1 MASMIYQKRRGGT
14 VKIYDQDVVEK
25 VINIESEMQRAS
37 SDLKKFKR
45 RPKKSDIR
53 ASSAP
58 DSASTVSMDS
68 KGLLS
73 QSVRVQDWLNE
84 KTIKELQEGTDH
96 ESQAAKK
103 LYAPFLETESTFI
116 KEIGDRLAYKELVDL
131 RKKEVLHKRWSDQV
145 YEPIRK
151 KILEAIDGADWHHL
165 DRRKR
170 EMHKQF
176 LEHVNK
182 RGFVFLEDDDREEY
196 YAQALN
202 GHRPNP
208 IKIRTE
214 NLSDPLLTLSRQRS
228 EEDRTIMR
236 CTTGQNYSDN
246 DLDQVRLPP
255 LPLIPL
261 GRHGINSCRWLEMP
275 LTNIESPVRERSRLR
290 MLGNSTKTDI
300 DFAAWSKMG
309 RDAKIVARE
318 LQIPRRKAFAEQPPY
333 GKPPVEVPKVS
344 FIDPE
349 DFADKIINIDP
360 FPEHRARIQAE
371 AEELR
376 AFYEQH
382 QESSQWLMEEQHQQ
396 PVMVEN

>member
-1 MASMIYQKRRGGT
+1 MIYQKRKGGI
-14 VKIYDQDVVEK
+14 VKVHDKDVVEK
-25 VINIESEMQRAS
+25 VFNDELEIQRS
-37 SDLKKFKR
+37 LSDLKKSKR
-45 RPKKSDIR
+45 RPKKSDVR

-58 DSASTVSMDS
+58 DSASTISMDS
-68 KGLLS
+68 KGLLT

-103 LYAPFLETESTFI
+103 LYTPLLETESTFV
-116 KEIGDRLAYKELVDL
+116 KEIGDRLCYKELVDL

-151 KILEAIDGADWHHL
+151 KILEAIDGSDWQHL

-236 CTTGQNYSDN
+236 CTTGQNYSDF
-246 DLDQVRLPP
+246 DLEQVRLPP
-255 LPLIPL
+255 LPLVPL
-261 GRHGINSCRWLEMP
+261 GRHGTNSCRWLEMP
-275 LTNIESPVRERSRLR
+275 LTHIESPVRERSRLR
-290 MLGNSTKTDI
+290 MSGNNTKTGI
-300 DFAAWSKMG
+300 DFAAWSKIEY
-309 RDAKIVARE
+309 DAKIVARE

-333 GKPPVEVPKVS
+333 GKPPVEIPKIS
-344 FIDPE
+344 FIDQE
-349 DFADKIINIDP
+349 DIADKIINMDP
-360 FPEHRARIQAE
+360 FPEHKARLQAE
-371 AEELR
+371 AEVMR

-382 QESSQWLMEEQHQQ
+382 QKDNQWLMDEQLPKQTL
-396 PVMVEN
+396 MVEA